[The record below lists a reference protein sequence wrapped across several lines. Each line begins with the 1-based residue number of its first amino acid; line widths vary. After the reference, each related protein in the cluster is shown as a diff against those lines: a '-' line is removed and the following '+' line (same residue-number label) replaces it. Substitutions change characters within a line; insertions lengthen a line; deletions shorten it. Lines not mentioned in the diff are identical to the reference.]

1 MRKLLKLSMVVS
13 LVAFAAGCG
22 GDGGGGG
29 GSSTE
34 KVSDDSESTSYPAA
48 VQSSFLKSCL
58 ANSVLTGGGDE
69 ADYEDICGCA
79 LDELQAQYSLEEV
92 TAAEKAMSSG
102 EATNIDMDAIQKSC
116 GGGGDTSS
124 SKVNEDNES
133 DAYPSEVRSNF
144 LRTCVTN
151 AALSGGGEEADY
163 NDVCGCLF
171 NEIEARFTFEEF
183 TAAEE
188 AMLAGEGSGIDME
201 EIGKSCAG

>member
-1 MRKLLKLSMVVS
+1 MRKLFKLSMVVS

-22 GDGGGGG
+22 GGGGG

-34 KVSDDSESTSYPAA
+34 KVSDDSESTSYPAD
-48 VQSSFLKSCL
+48 VQSAFLQGCIM
-58 ANSVLTGGGDE
+58 NSVSSGGGEE

-79 LDELQAQYSLEEV
+79 LNEIQGKYSLDEY
-92 TAAEKAMSSG
+92 TAAEKAMVSG
-102 EATNIDMDAIQKSC
+102 EATNIDMVAIRKLC
-116 GGGGDTSS
+116 GVDGDTSS
-124 SKVNEDNES
+124 AKANEDNES
-133 DAYPSEVRSNF
+133 DAYPSEVRYNF
-144 LRTCVTN
+144 LRTCVSN

-163 NDVCGCLF
+163 DDVCGCLF

-188 AMLAGEGSGIDME
+188 AMIAGDGSGIDME

>member
-22 GDGGGGG
+22 GDG
-29 GSSTE
+29 SSTE
-34 KVSDDSESTSYPAA
+34 KVSEDSESTSYPAA
-48 VQSSFLKSCL
+48 FQSSFLKSCV
-58 ANSVLTGGGDE
+58 ANAVLSGGGDE
-69 ADYEDICGCA
+69 ADYEDICGCS
-79 LDELQAQYSLEEV
+79 LDELQAQYSLDEV
-92 TAAEKAMSSG
+92 IAAEKAMATG
-102 EATNIDMDAIQKSC
+102 EATNIDMDAIQKLC
-116 GGGGDTSS
+116 IGGGDTSS
-124 SKVNEDNES
+124 SKANEDNES
-133 DAYPSEVRSNF
+133 DAYPSEVRNNF

-188 AMLAGEGSGIDME
+188 AMTAGEGSGIDMV
-201 EIGKSCAG
+201 EIGKSCVG